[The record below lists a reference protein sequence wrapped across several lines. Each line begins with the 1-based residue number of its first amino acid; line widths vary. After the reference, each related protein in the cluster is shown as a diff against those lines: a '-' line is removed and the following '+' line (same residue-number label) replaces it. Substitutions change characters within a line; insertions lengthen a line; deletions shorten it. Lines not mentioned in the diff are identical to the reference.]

1 MFWPQPHTR
10 VRFSYLLIASS
21 LAFGWSASAGN
32 LALSPVDRYLGVG
45 EQLVVEV
52 KLDGSAVSGVGAQ
65 IVLNYD
71 AAKLAFVSSSVPGV
85 LDLPIYEQNAAG
97 VYKLALGT
105 SAGNSNVSISG
116 TIALITF
123 SVAGEFADVSG
134 LVKFG
139 GSGSRISKISN
150 AAGSVV
156 VLDAATDLGAVT
168 RDVTVPVLTAA
179 PSNRL
184 MWADANGSG
193 QAVAILAAPTA
204 TDTQDSAP
212 VVVRTR
218 AGVADS
224 SDNFPAGAIT
234 TVVWTATDNCGNQAT
249 RSASVDVS
257 ASSIARLDVG
267 MAGAFVASN
276 FNRGLEMVTGSEAA
290 IPLTVAMAS
299 GSTRA
304 TGNVDF
310 QLSGASDYA
319 ADCAAIRDPLH
330 SVSRTATV
338 AYSAIPGSSGSRD
351 YNSRYMVAPASDLPI
366 GNANGDAVID
376 ILDFSA
382 FVVQRGGQ
390 LPLDTSSS
398 SVGPHTDFNASS
410 DGTGASTALDVTNAD
425 LSFLGVN
432 FFAGDETCGA
442 FNNQQ
447 PLARIRVKD
456 LRRMGLVGQEMAD
469 LNGDGWVDTTDIA
482 LMMQGVEP
490 RRPTPTQAPN
500 VANVTNTSNT
510 RR

>member
-1 MFWPQPHTR
+1 MFWPKPHNR
-10 VRFSYLLIASS
+10 VRSSYLLIASS
-21 LAFGWSASAGN
+21 LAFGWSASASN

-45 EQLVVEV
+45 EQLVVQV
-52 KLDGSAVSGVGAQ
+52 QLNGAAVMGVGAQ

-71 AAKLAFVSSSVPGV
+71 AAKLAFVSSAAPGA
-85 LDLPIYEQNAAG
+85 LDLPIFAQNAPG
-97 VYKLALGT
+97 IYKLALGT
-105 SAGNSNVSISG
+105 GAGNSNVSISG
-116 TIALITF
+116 TIATITF
-123 SVAGEFADVSG
+123 DVTGEFADASALVS
-134 LVKFG
+134 FG
-139 GSGSRISKISN
+139 GTGNRISKISN

-156 VLDAATDLGAVT
+156 VLDAATDLGAFT
-168 RDVTVPVLTAA
+168 RDVTAPVMTAA

-184 MWADANGSG
+184 MWADADGSNR
-193 QAVAILAAPTA
+193 AEAILTAPTA
-204 TDTQDSAP
+204 TDRGSALS
-212 VVVRTR
+212 VVRTR
-218 AGVADS
+218 AGLVDS
-224 SDNFPAGAIT
+224 SNFFPAGAST
-234 TVVWTATDNCGNQAT
+234 TVLYTATDDCGNQAT

-267 MAGAFVASN
+267 MAGAFVAAN

-290 IPLTVAMAS
+290 IPLTVPMAS

-330 SVSRTATV
+330 SVSRTVPIAF
-338 AYSAIPGSSGSRD
+338 SAIPGSSGSRD
-351 YNSRYMVAPASDLPI
+351 YNSRYLVNPASDLAI

-376 ILDFSA
+376 ILDFGA
-382 FVVQRGGQ
+382 FVAQRGGQ

-410 DGTGASTALDVTNAD
+410 DDGVAVDVTNAD
-425 LSFLGVN
+425 LSFLAVS
-432 FFAGDETCGA
+432 FFAVDEACGSLT
-442 FNNQQ
+442 NQQ

-482 LMMQGVEP
+482 LMLQGVEP
-490 RRPTPTQAPN
+490 RRPMR
-500 VANVTNTSNT
+500 ANAAI
-510 RR
+510 RE

>member
-1 MFWPQPHTR
+1 MFWPKPHTR
-10 VRFSYLLIASS
+10 VRSSYLLIASS
-21 LAFGWSASAGN
+21 LAFGCSASAGN

-45 EQLVVEV
+45 EQLVVQV
-52 KLDGSAVSGVGAQ
+52 QLNGNAVMGVGAQ

-71 AAKLAFVSSSVPGV
+71 SSKLAFVSSAAPGALNLPIFAQNAPGV
-85 LDLPIYEQNAAG
+85 YR
-97 VYKLALGT
+97 LALGT
-105 SAGNSNVSISG
+105 GEGNSDVSISG
-116 TIALITF
+116 TIATITF
-123 SVAGEFADVSG
+123 DVTGEFADESVLVS
-134 LVKFG
+134 FG
-139 GSGSRISKISN
+139 GTGNRISKISN

-168 RDVTVPVLTAA
+168 RDVTAPVMTDA
-179 PSNRL
+179 PGNKL
-184 MWADANGSG
+184 FWADATGLNK
-193 QAVAILAAPTA
+193 AVAILTAPTA

-218 AGVADS
+218 AGAADS
-224 SDNFPAGAIT
+224 SNDFPAGAIT

-267 MAGAFVASN
+267 MTGTFVAAN
-276 FNRGLEMVTGSEAA
+276 FNRGFSMVTGSET

-299 GSTRA
+299 SSLRA
-304 TGNVDF
+304 IGNVDF

-330 SVSRTATV
+330 SVSRTVAVAVDTV
-338 AYSAIPGSSGSRD
+338 AGVSGSRN
-351 YNSRYMVAPASDLPI
+351 YNSRYLVNPASDLAI

-376 ILDFSA
+376 ILDFGV
-382 FVVQRGGQ
+382 FVAQRGGQ

-398 SVGPHTDFNASS
+398 SVGTHTDFNASS
-410 DGTGASTALDVTNAD
+410 DDGTAIDVTNTD
-425 LSFLGVN
+425 LSFLAVN
-432 FFAGDETCGA
+432 FFAVDETCGA

-447 PLARIRVKD
+447 PLARISVKD
-456 LRRMGLVGQEMAD
+456 LRRMGLAGQEFAD
-469 LNGDGWVDTTDIA
+469 INGDGWVDTTDMS

-490 RRPTPTQAPN
+490 RRPTASKAPN
-500 VANVTNTSNT
+500 VANSSNTSNT

>member
-1 MFWPQPHTR
+1 MFWLKPHNR
-10 VRFSYLLIASS
+10 VRSSYLLIASS
-21 LAFGWSASAGN
+21 FAFGWSASASN

-52 KLDGSAVSGVGAQ
+52 KLDGTAVSGVGAQ

-71 AAKLAFVSSSVPGV
+71 AAKLTFVSSSAPGF
-85 LDLPIYEQNAAG
+85 LDLPIYEQKDDG

-105 SAGNSNVSISG
+105 SAGNSDVSISG
-116 TIALITF
+116 TIARITF
-123 SVAGEFADVSG
+123 NVTGEFADSSALVS
-134 LVKFG
+134 FG

-267 MAGAFVASN
+267 MAGAFVAAN
-276 FNRGLEMVTGSEAA
+276 FNRGLSIVIGSET
-290 IPLTVAMAS
+290 IPLTVSLVCPS
-299 GSTRA
+299 GTRA

-330 SVSRTATV
+330 SVSRTV
-338 AYSAIPGSSGSRD
+338 AVAHSAIPGSSGSRD
-351 YNSRYMVAPASDLPI
+351 YNSRYLVNPVSDLAI

-390 LPLDTSSS
+390 LPLDTSAA

-410 DGTGASTALDVTNAD
+410 DGAGASTGVDVTNAD
-425 LSFLGVN
+425 LSFLAVS
-432 FFAGDETCGA
+432 FFAVDETCGA
-442 FNNQQ
+442 LTNQQ
-447 PLARIRVKD
+447 PLARVRVKD
-456 LRRMGLVGQEMAD
+456 LRRMGLVGQEFAD

-482 LMMQGVEP
+482 LMLQGVEP
-490 RRPTPTQAPN
+490 RRPMR
-500 VANVTNTSNT
+500 ANATAI
-510 RR
+510 RE

>member
-10 VRFSYLLIASS
+10 VRSSYLLIASS
-21 LAFGWSASAGN
+21 LAFGWSANAGN
-32 LALSPVDRYLGVG
+32 LALQTPDRYIGIG
-45 EQLVVEV
+45 EQLIVAVE
-52 KLDGSAVSGVGAQ
+52 LEGTAVNGVGAQ
-65 IVLNYD
+65 IVLDYD
-71 AAKLAFVSSSVPGV
+71 ASKLAFVSSSVPGV
-85 LDLPIYEQNAAG
+85 LDLPVYAQDSAG

-105 SAGNSNVSISG
+105 SAGNSDVSISG

-123 SVAGEFADVSG
+123 NVTGEFADANA

-139 GSGSRISKISN
+139 GSGNRISKISN
-150 AAGSVV
+150 AGGSVV
-156 VLDAATDLGAVT
+156 VLGAATNLGPVT

-179 PSNRL
+179 PANKL
-184 MWADANGSG
+184 MWADATGLNK
-193 QAVAILAAPTA
+193 AVAILTAPTA

-218 AGVADS
+218 AGAADS
-224 SDNFPAGAIT
+224 SNDFPAGAIT

-267 MAGAFVASN
+267 MAGAFVAAN
-276 FNRGLEMVTGSEAA
+276 FNRGFSIVTGSET
-290 IPLTVAMAS
+290 IPLTVPMACPS
-299 GSTRA
+299 STRA

-330 SVSRTATV
+330 SVSRTVPIAF
-338 AYSAIPGSSGSRD
+338 SAIPGASGSRE
-351 YNSRYMVAPASDLPI
+351 YNSRYLVNPASDLPI
-366 GNANGDAVID
+366 GNANGDLVID
-376 ILDFSA
+376 ILDFGA
-382 FVVQRGGQ
+382 FVAQRGGQ
-390 LPLDTSSS
+390 LPLDTDSS

-410 DGTGASTALDVTNAD
+410 DDGAAIDVTNAD
-425 LSFLGVN
+425 LSFLAVN
-432 FFAGDETCGA
+432 FFAVDETCGA

-456 LRRMGLVGQEMAD
+456 LRRMGLVGQEFAD

-490 RRPTPTQAPN
+490 RRPMRANAPTAI
-500 VANVTNTSNT
+500 
-510 RR
+510 R

>member
-1 MFWPQPHTR
+1 MFWPEPHSR
-10 VRFSYLLIASS
+10 VRSSYLLIASS
-21 LAFGWSASAGN
+21 LAFGWSANAGN
-32 LALSPVDRYLGVG
+32 LALSTADRYLKAG
-45 EQLVVEV
+45 EQLVV
-52 KLDGSAVSGVGAQ
+52 AVSVEGQAVDGVGAQ

-71 AAKLAFVSSSVPGV
+71 ATKLSFASRSTPGA
-85 LDLPIYEQNAAG
+85 LDLPIYELDSAG
-97 VYKLALGT
+97 VYKIALGT
-105 SAGNSNVSISG
+105 STGNTDVEVAG
-116 TIALITF
+116 TIALPTF
-123 SVAGEFADVSG
+123 NVTGEFADASG
-134 LVKFG
+134 LVSFG
-139 GSGSRISKISN
+139 GSGRVVSKISN
-150 AAGSVV
+150 AAGSAV
-156 VLDAATDLGAVT
+156 VLGAATDLGPVT
-168 RDVTVPVLTAA
+168 RDVTAPVMTAA

-193 QAVAILAAPTA
+193 QAVAILTAPTA
-204 TDTQDSAP
+204 TDNVDSAP
-212 VVVRTR
+212 VIVRTR
-218 AGVADS
+218 AGNVDS

-267 MAGAFVASN
+267 MAGAFVANN
-276 FNRGLEMVTGSEAA
+276 FNRGVEIVTGSET
-290 IPLTVAMAS
+290 IPLTVPMACPS
-299 GSTRA
+299 STRA
-304 TGNVDF
+304 IGNVDF

-351 YNSRYMVAPASDLPI
+351 YNSRYLVNPVSDLSI

-425 LSFLGVN
+425 LSFLAVN

-500 VANVTNTSNT
+500 VANVT
-510 RR
+510 